1 MRKRFIFEVQIPYN
15 KISIKKAQLFS
26 KKIILVTCDG
36 NKKVV
41 RLKFLF
47 KEVKFNVQN

>member
-1 MRKRFIFEVQIPYN
+1 MKTYVFSVEIPYWR
-15 KISIKKAQLFS
+15 ISIKKVQLFS
-26 KKIILVTCDG
+26 KRVHSLVCDG

-47 KEVKFNVQN
+47 KEVKFRC

>member
-1 MRKRFIFEVQIPYN
+1 MKTYIFSVEIPYG
-15 KISIKKAQLFS
+15 KISIRKAQLFS
-26 KKIILVTCDG
+26 KKVSLLVCDG

-47 KEVKFNVQN
+47 KEVKFNV

>member
-1 MRKRFIFEVQIPYN
+1 MRKIFIFRVEIPYDRIN
-15 KISIKKAQLFS
+15 IKKAELFS
-26 KKIILVTCDG
+26 KKVSSLVCDG

-47 KEVKFNVQN
+47 KEVKFSG

>member
-1 MRKRFIFEVQIPYN
+1 MKIYVFSAEIPYW
-15 KISIKKAQLFS
+15 KISVKKAQLLSEKVFS
-26 KKIILVTCDG
+26 LVCDG

-47 KEVKFNVQN
+47 KEVKFIC